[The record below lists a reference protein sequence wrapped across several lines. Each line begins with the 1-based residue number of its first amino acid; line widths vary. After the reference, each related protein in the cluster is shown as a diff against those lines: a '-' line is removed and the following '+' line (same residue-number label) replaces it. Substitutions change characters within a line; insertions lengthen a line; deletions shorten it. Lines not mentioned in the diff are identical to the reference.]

1 MESIFLLALFIEM
14 PKTDEGKTAQNSLM
28 GYGLVIAK
36 QFMPQTHL
44 CVCNQSIVVVIITPL
59 IANPTIGG

>member
-1 MESIFLLALFIEM
+1 MKMELIPWSLYSFLALFIEM
-14 PKTDEGKTAQNSLM
+14 PKTGEGKTAQNSLM

-44 CVCNQSIVVVIITPL
+44 VSV
-59 IANPTIGG
+59 GG

>member
-1 MESIFLLALFIEM
+1 MKMELIPWSLYLYSFLALFIEM
-14 PKTDEGKTAQNSLM
+14 PKTGEGKTAQNSLM

-44 CVCNQSIVVVIITPL
+44 VSV
-59 IANPTIGG
+59 GG